1 MGKTD
6 IEYKIDC
13 DTIDNIHDYKPEYIK
28 DTDTL
33 YLVPS
38 PIPESISIDFGGAFW
53 VMTIPETGEIV
64 GVHIDNYKRYFSK
77 RYSPILRGKRVT
89 DPVIKSLV
97 IAIMKQGA
105 DSYTKKDFTR
115 DLDAVIS
122 G

>member
-1 MGKTD
+1 MGKAD

-13 DTIDNIHDYKPEYIK
+13 DTIDNIHDFEPEYVK

-33 YLVPS
+33 YFVPS
-38 PIPESISIDFGGAFW
+38 PIPESISIDFEGEFW
-53 VMTIPETGEIV
+53 VMTIPETGNIV

-77 RYSPILRGKRVT
+77 RYGKYLRGKRVT
-89 DPVIKSLV
+89 DPVIKQVV
-97 IAIMKQGA
+97 IAIMKTGA
-105 DSYTKKDFTR
+105 DSYTRKDYAR